1 MSRSRPVLAASYA
14 FCHQVVRQARSSFS
28 PCFLLLPRPKRRA
41 MEALYAFM
49 RQTDDL
55 ADNPRPTVERR
66 AALAGWRT
74 ALDAALSGSADA
86 VELPGSLL
94 LPAVADTVHAF
105 QIPKEYLHA
114 VIDGVE
120 MDLERPYYETF
131 SELAEYCRRVASA
144 VGLACIYVWGFRGDE
159 AFHLAQQCGVAF
171 QLTNILRDLK
181 EDAQQGRVYLPRED
195 LRACGYPAEDL
206 ARGIV
211 DKRFERLMAL
221 ELERAERLYRE
232 GAELAHYLE
241 PDGRRIFGMMTT
253 VYYRLLG
260 EVRRRQH
267 EVLVRRIRLSAWQKL
282 RVACR
287 WTLFPPRSLV
297 LG

>member
-1 MSRSRPVLAASYA
+1 MSGSRPVLAASYA
-14 FCHQVVRQARSSFS
+14 LCHQTVRQARSSFS

-55 ADNPRPTVERR
+55 ADNPRPAAERR
-66 AALAGWRT
+66 EALGKWRV
-74 ALDAALSGSADA
+74 AFDAAMAGSVA

-94 LPAVADTVHAF
+94 LPAVADTVHTF
-105 QIPKEYLHA
+105 QIPKEHLHA

-120 MDLERPYYETF
+120 MDLERPHYETF
-131 SELAEYCRRVASA
+131 SELSEYCRRVASA
-144 VGLACIYVWGFRGDE
+144 VGLACIYVWGFCGDE
-159 AFHLAQQCGVAF
+159 AFRLAHQCGVAF

-195 LRACGYPAEDL
+195 LRACDYPAEDL

-211 DKRFERLMAL
+211 DKRFDRLMAL

-232 GAELAHYLE
+232 GTELAHYLE
-241 PDGRRIFGMMTT
+241 PDGRRIFGMMMT
-253 VYYRLLG
+253 VYYRLLA
-260 EVRRRQH
+260 EIRRSQH
-267 EVLVRRIRLSAWQKL
+267 EVLVQRIHLSTWQKF
-282 RVACR
+282 RVALR